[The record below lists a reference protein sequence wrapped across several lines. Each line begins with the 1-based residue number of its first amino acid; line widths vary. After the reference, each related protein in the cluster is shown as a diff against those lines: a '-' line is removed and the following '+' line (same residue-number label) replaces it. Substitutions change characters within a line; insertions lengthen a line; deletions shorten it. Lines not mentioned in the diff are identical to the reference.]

1 MCFYDRERI
10 AILNE
15 RKKKWKS
22 IFCQRR
28 ILNFQNPSAGK
39 EGKRKFLLWIN
50 IIIRIQIWNFWFS
63 SVFFI
68 SFYYYFPL
76 SLFWRLLPRGFHLI
90 CCFCVKSITIGN
102 CQSSY
107 SCFSVSRARVF
118 EIVIQYSWFC
128 KSLNLADWGGELS
141 FFGAIHLKINMRIG
155 ISISIRS
162 MATKF
167 VQQLHLDW
175 QDGD

>member
-39 EGKRKFLLWIN
+39 EGKRKFL
-50 IIIRIQIWNFWFS
+50 FS

-68 SFYYYFPL
+68 SFYYCFPL

-102 CQSSY
+102 CQSFY